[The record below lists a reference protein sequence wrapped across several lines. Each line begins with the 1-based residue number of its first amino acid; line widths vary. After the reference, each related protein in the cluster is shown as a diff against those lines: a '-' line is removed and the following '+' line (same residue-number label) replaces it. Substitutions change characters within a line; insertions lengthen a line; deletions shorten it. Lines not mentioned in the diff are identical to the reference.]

1 MLPLM
6 LLFVDQYI
14 IMDDWND
21 DAYGVIYDE
30 HDRERTTSP
39 NNSANNNCCGVPF
52 IFAIIGLILVM
63 LM

>member
-1 MLPLM
+1 M

-30 HDRERTTSP
+30 HDLERTTSP
-39 NNSANNNCCGVPF
+39 NNSENNNCCGVPF

>member
-1 MLPLM
+1 
-6 LLFVDQYI
+6 
-14 IMDDWND
+14 MDDWND

-39 NNSANNNCCGVPF
+39 NNRANNNCCGVPF